1 MAKKCSECRFAK
13 RANMPRFGNSGSW
26 RSGRFQQLA
35 HICQHPGCGNMLSVI
50 YYGATAPRD
59 CPMQKPSAASNTL
72 QGEYKFSPW
81 RILDAAAFCSQN
93 EAFVSYCKQAFSHGT
108 FSTYADGEPVFLTG
122 DMESIMKK
130 WKDGKD
136 RYGLLF
142 DKSEVG
148 VLHYHPLFGFYFTA
162 YLNSGTQDIDLRS
175 NSVAE
180 TK

>member
-1 MAKKCSECRFAK
+1 
-13 RANMPRFGNSGSW
+13 MPFCEKGKYAEIWKQWQLEIR
-26 RSGRFQQLA
+26 RFQQLA

-59 CPMQKPSAASNTL
+59 CPMRKPSAALNTL

-136 RYGLLF
+136 GMGCSLISL
-142 DKSEVG
+142 KSVFCITTRCL
-148 VLHYHPLFGFYFTA
+148 VFT
-162 YLNSGTQDIDLRS
+162 LQLT
-175 NSVAE
+175 
-180 TK
+180 